1 MITSKALFKKRLKAQ
16 RKERN
21 YYNKF
26 IFNGHFAIFLTIL
39 LGAFILGYGQWLKD
53 VPSGVNYSLI
63 VSIALSVSSIFP
75 LKTLLEDADQ
85 LFLLPFEK
93 EMKKYIR
100 ESIVMSYFARVSLQ
114 IILLIIIFPLLNAIH
129 PNQVTNFVIVCIL
142 AIVLPLL
149 GLFLRW
155 EWYLYGLENWSC
167 NGVLFILNLSGFY
180 VIIDGS
186 SYFGFGSIVFTI
198 LLTLLLKNINAKKH
212 FPWALMIAQ
221 AQQHRMN
228 YYKFVNM
235 FTDVKGMTAPA
246 VRRKYLDVFLKAPK
260 HFDSHHMYPFLFVR
274 NFLRGKDAFN
284 ITLRLVVITAVLM
297 IWLSH
302 PIVSSVIGGL
312 AMYMIILQMSQ
323 FYTQE
328 AYSLWPQV
336 WPVSEVKVIEGYQS
350 FLNKVVVILGIVL
363 SIIYLIMNISH
374 FYMIIIF
381 FIVGILTVKS
391 TIKKLKYQETLL
403 KD

>member
-1 MITSKALFKKRLKAQ
+1 
-16 RKERN
+16 
-21 YYNKF
+21 
-26 IFNGHFAIFLTIL
+26 
-39 LGAFILGYGQWLKD
+39 
-53 VPSGVNYSLI
+53 
-63 VSIALSVSSIFP
+63 
-75 LKTLLEDADQ
+75 
-85 LFLLPFEK
+85 
-93 EMKKYIR
+93 
-100 ESIVMSYFARVSLQ
+100 
-114 IILLIIIFPLLNAIH
+114 
-129 PNQVTNFVIVCIL
+129 
-142 AIVLPLL
+142 
-149 GLFLRW
+149 
-155 EWYLYGLENWSC
+155 
-167 NGVLFILNLSGFY
+167 
-180 VIIDGS
+180 
-186 SYFGFGSIVFTI
+186 
-198 LLTLLLKNINAKKH
+198 
-212 FPWALMIAQ
+212 
-221 AQQHRMN
+221 QQHRMN

-235 FTDVKGMTAPA
+235 FTDVKGMMAPA

-363 SIIYLIMNISH
+363 SIIYLIMNVSH